1 MKKKDT
7 LILVLSLILAFCL
20 YDNFLLEKDVEYLK
34 SITAITKDITPDLDC
49 KFSIRAGTTSGCKT
63 EYTFD
68 TETRTMY
75 TKKLDPPVPPVI
87 DTAVPGVHSLA
98 QFLGYCAAI
107 FLSVLFAF
115 SFIVVCFMYALR
127 QEECNLTLCNTCKFY
142 STK

>member
-1 MKKKDT
+1 MKKGNT
-7 LILVLSLILAFCL
+7 LILILSLILAYCL

-34 SITAITKDITPDLDC
+34 SVTAITKDITPDLDC
-49 KFSIRAGTTSGCKT
+49 KFSIRAGKTSGCKA

-75 TKKLDPPVPPVI
+75 TKQPNPPVPTE
-87 DTAVPGVHSLA
+87 TAVPGVHILA
-98 QFLGYCAAI
+98 QFIGYCFAI
-107 FLSVLFAF
+107 FLSVLLVIIAG
-115 SFIVVCFMYALR
+115 FIYALR